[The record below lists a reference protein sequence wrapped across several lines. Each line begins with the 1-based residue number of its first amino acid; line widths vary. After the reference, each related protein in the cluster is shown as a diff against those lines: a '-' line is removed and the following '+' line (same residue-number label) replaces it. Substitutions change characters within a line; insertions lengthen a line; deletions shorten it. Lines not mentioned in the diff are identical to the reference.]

1 MTRDDHDGCPLRTIC
16 TMATPEMSDQVTQG
30 IRVGAAAFYL
40 PQESDPDD
48 DQFAF
53 GYTIVISNEGDRPAQ
68 LLKRHWIIID
78 ADGRREDVRGPG
90 VVGETPR
97 LEPGQA
103 FKYQSLCPLRT
114 PWGTMEGTYTMQRD
128 DGELFEARIGRFYL
142 RMPAH
147 ERVAGAP
154 SV

>member
-1 MTRDDHDGCPLRTIC
+1 
-16 TMATPEMSDQVTQG
+16 MATPEMSDEITQG

-48 DQFAF
+48 NRYAF
-53 GYTIVISNEGDRPAQ
+53 GYTIVIANEGDRPAQ
-68 LLKRHWIIID
+68 LLRRHWVIID
-78 ADGRREDVRGPG
+78 ANGHREDVRGPG

-103 FKYQSLCPLRT
+103 FKYQSFCPLGT

-128 DGELFEARIGRFYL
+128 DGDTFEAKIGRFYL
-142 RMPAH
+142 RLPSREPAGS
-147 ERVAGAP
+147 R
-154 SV
+154 